1 MTPSAIPDQV
11 EQRLR
16 ELHDRHRDVASD
28 RIAGHYVSG
37 RGLQPIDP
45 DASDPFA
52 IAVTTVDGRSYKVG
66 DCAEPFALQSISKVF
81 AYALALEEH
90 GRDYVLDRVG
100 VEPSGDAFNSIVI
113 DARNRRPFNPMVNA
127 GALVVCD
134 MIGGDDHDEQLR
146 RSLAAFRGYAANPA
160 LDVDADMLAT
170 ELAGADRNR
179 AILYLMRSQGM
190 VRGEVEATLRL
201 YLEQCSVGVNAAD
214 LATMGAT
221 LANGGANPVSGD
233 RVLCRE
239 RVRDVLSVM
248 FTCGMYDY
256 AGEWAFDV
264 GLPAK
269 SGVSGGIV
277 CVIPGK
283 MGVAVLSPGLD
294 VYGNSVRGIDVCRE
308 ISERLGAHVFAGDDE
323 DALTGTS
330 APADAVV

>member
-1 MTPSAIPDQV
+1 MSPSTTGGQID
-11 EQRLR
+11 QRLR
-16 ELHDRHRDVASD
+16 ELHDRHVDVVPE
-28 RIAGHYVSG
+28 RIACYYTPG
-37 RGLQPIDP
+37 RGFQAAGAEPVERQ
-45 DASDPFA
+45 PFA
-52 IAVTTVDGRSYKVG
+52 IAVRTLDGELHEVG
-66 DCAEPFALQSISKVF
+66 DTATAFALQSISKVF
-81 AYALALEEH
+81 GYALALEEH
-90 GRDYVLDRVG
+90 GRDYVLERVG
-100 VEPSGDAFNSIVI
+100 VEPSGDAFNSIVV
-113 DARNRRPFNPMVNA
+113 DERNSRPFNPMVNA

-134 MIGGDDHDEQLR
+134 MIGGRDHAEQLE
-146 RSLAAFRGYAANPA
+146 RSLAALRAYAANPA
-160 LDVDADMLAT
+160 LEVDAATLAA
-170 ELAGADRNR
+170 ELGDADRNR

-190 VRGEVEATLRL
+190 VHGDVEATLRL
-201 YLEQCSVGVNAAD
+201 YLEQCSVRVTAGD

-221 LANGGANPVSGD
+221 LANGGTNPASGE

-294 VYGNSVRGIDVCRE
+294 PYGNSIRGIDVCRE

-323 DALTGTS
+323 DALIGTS
-330 APADAVV
+330 APAG